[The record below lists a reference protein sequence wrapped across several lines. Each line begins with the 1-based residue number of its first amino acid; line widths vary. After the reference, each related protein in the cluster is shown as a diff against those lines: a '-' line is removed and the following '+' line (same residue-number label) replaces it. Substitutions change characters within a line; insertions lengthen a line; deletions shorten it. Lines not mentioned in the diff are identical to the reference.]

1 MPKYIA
7 NSDVWISHECRMAK
21 AGDRF
26 ETEFP
31 KGPGGADMRLGDS
44 LTLVSDKPSDK
55 APPAVPRK

>member
-44 LTLVSDKPSDK
+44 LTLVSD
-55 APPAVPRK
+55 APPDKGPQALRK

>member
-1 MPKYIA
+1 
-7 NSDVWISHECRMAK
+7 MAK

-55 APPAVPRK
+55 APPEVPRK